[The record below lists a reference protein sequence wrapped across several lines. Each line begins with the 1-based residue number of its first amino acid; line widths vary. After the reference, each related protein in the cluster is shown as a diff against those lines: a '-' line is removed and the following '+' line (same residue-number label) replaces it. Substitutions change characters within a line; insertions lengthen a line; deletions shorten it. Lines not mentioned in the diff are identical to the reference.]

1 VSAGLWWAVRSSAM
15 ERVAAPELDEIG
27 RGERAEAL
35 APPQEEERRGE
46 QRPKAHLFLNLNGRA
61 RRHWLSPWCL
71 SRAKR
76 MVDIVGAGVILL
88 ILSPALAL
96 IAIAIMLD
104 SPGPVFFRQ
113 WRTGLVG
120 RRFRIFKFRTMKR
133 DAEKMKESLRSLNH
147 HGPNSVDFKIL
158 DDPRVTRVGRYL
170 RRASLDELPNFLNV
184 CRGEMSLVGPRPTSF
199 GIEVYEDWHL
209 RRLAVPPGITGLWQ
223 ISGRC
228 EIDFDDRVKLDS
240 KYIQEQS
247 FLLDLKIL
255 VLTPFKVLAGRGAC

>member
-1 VSAGLWWAVRSSAM
+1 M
-15 ERVAAPELDEIG
+15 AAPELDEIG
-27 RGERAEAL
+27 RGERAETL
-35 APPQEEERRGE
+35 APPEQEERRGE

-96 IAIAIMLD
+96 IAIAIKLD

-113 WRTGLVG
+113 WRTARSPDGAGG
-120 RRFRIFKFRTMKR
+120 RS
-133 DAEKMKESLRSLNH
+133 ESLRSLNH

-184 CRGEMSLVGPRPTSF
+184 FRGEMSLVGPRPTSF

-209 RRLAVPPGITGLWQ
+209 KRLAVPPGITGLWQ

>member
-1 VSAGLWWAVRSSAM
+1 MSAGLWWAVRSSAVEQVEAPEADEIRPG
-15 ERVAAPELDEIG
+15 ERVG
-27 RGERAEAL
+27 NL
-35 APPQEEERRGE
+35 APPEQEERRSE
-46 QRPKAHLFLNLNGRA
+46 QRPKAHLFVNLNGRA

-76 MVDIVGAGVILL
+76 LVDILGAGLILL
-88 ILSPALAL
+88 TLSPVLML
-96 IAIAIMLD
+96 IAIAIKLD

-113 WRTGLVG
+113 RRTGLVG
-120 RRFRIFKFRTMKR
+120 RRFRIFKFRTMR
-133 DAEKMKESLRSLNH
+133 QDAEKMKESLRSLNH

-184 CRGEMSLVGPRPTSF
+184 LRGEMSLVGPRPTSF
-199 GIEVYEDWHL
+199 GIEVYEDRHL

-228 EIDFDDRVKLDS
+228 EIDFEDRVKLDS
-240 KYIQEQS
+240 KYIQGQS

-255 VLTPFKVLAGRGAC
+255 LLTPVKVLGGRGAC